1 MHPET
6 SLLIDGQDKE
16 IGSRKRIMIVAGE
29 ASGDLHGG
37 NLVQAM
43 HKIDPEISFYGVG
56 GRNLK
61 EAGVELIADAADM
74 AVVGLTEVVFKLGM
88 ILKVMAQ
95 LKASLKK
102 DRPDLII
109 LIDYPDFNLPLAKAA
124 KKYGI
129 KVFYYIS
136 PQVWAWRRGRIGKIK
151 KIVDRMAVILPFEAD
166 LYREAGV
173 DVTFVGHPLLD
184 VVRTKYPRKEALRRF
199 DLREEVT
206 TVGILPGS
214 RQSEVTRLLPVMLG
228 AAEIIEKKIKDV
240 QFVLPLA
247 DTLDIAFVS
256 QIIAKHS
263 VPVRLI
269 PNEVYDVIGC
279 ADIAMVASGTAT
291 LETALM
297 ETPMIIIYKVSA
309 PSYYVGRMV
318 INIDHIGLVNIIAG
332 KTVVPELIQF
342 EASPENIAA
351 GVMEILATKERMEG
365 IKAELK
371 KIRDMLGNHG
381 AAERVARLAYDMI
394 NTKKIISNLSD

>member
-6 SLLIDGQDKE
+6 SLLKDGQDE
-16 IGSRKRIMIVAGE
+16 ESGSKKRIMIVAGE

-43 HKIDPEISFYGVG
+43 HKIDPGIRFYGVG

-102 DRPDLII
+102 DRPDLLI

-184 VVRTKYPRKEALRRF
+184 VVKTKYPRKEALRRF
-199 DLREEVT
+199 DLAEEVT

-228 AAEIIEKKIKDV
+228 AAEIIEKKIRPV

-247 DTLDIAFVS
+247 ATLDIAFVS

-279 ADIAMVASGTAT
+279 TDIAMVASGTAT

-309 PSYYVGRMV
+309 PSYYVGKMV
-318 INIDHIGLVNIIAG
+318 IDVDHIGLVNIIAG

-351 GVMEILATKERMEG
+351 GVMDILATKERMEG
-365 IKAELK
+365 IKAELQ

-394 NTKKIISNLSD
+394 NPKH

>member
-6 SLLIDGQDKE
+6 SLLKDRQDKE
-16 IGSRKRIMIVAGE
+16 SGSKKRIMIVAGE

-43 HKIDPEISFYGVG
+43 HKIDPEIRFYGVG

-74 AVVGLTEVVFKLGM
+74 AVVGLTEVVSKLGM

-102 DRPDLII
+102 DRPDLLI
-109 LIDYPDFNLPLAKAA
+109 LIDYPDFNLPLARAA
-124 KKYGI
+124 KKYGV

-151 KIVDRMAVILPFEAD
+151 KIVDRMAVILPFEAN

-173 DVTFVGHPLLD
+173 DATFVGHPLLD

-199 DLREEVT
+199 DLREGVT

-228 AAEIIEKKIKDV
+228 AAAIIKEKIKPV

-256 QIIAKHS
+256 QIIAKYP
-263 VPVRLI
+263 VAVRLI

-279 ADIAMVASGTAT
+279 TDIAMVASGTAT

-309 PSYYVGRMV
+309 PSYYVGKMV
-318 INIDHIGLVNIIAG
+318 IDVDHIGLVNIIAG
-332 KTVVPELIQF
+332 KEIVPELIQF
-342 EASPENIAA
+342 EASPEKIAA
-351 GVMEILATKERMEG
+351 EVMDILAAKERMER

-371 KIRDMLGNHG
+371 KIRDMLGSHG

-394 NTKKIISNLSD
+394 NPKY

>member
-1 MHPET
+1 MHPEI
-6 SLLIDGQDKE
+6 SLLKDRQDKE
-16 IGSRKRIMIVAGE
+16 SGSKKLIMIVAGE

-269 PNEVYDVIGC
+269 PSEVYDVIGC
-279 ADIAMVASGTAT
+279 TDIAMVASGTAT

-309 PSYYVGRMV
+309 LSYYVGRMV

-342 EASPENIAA
+342 EASPEKIAA
-351 GVMEILATKERMEG
+351 AVMEILATKERMEG

-371 KIRDMLGNHG
+371 KIRDMLGSHG